1 VSLDSYGGNPD
12 LVATREEIHRV
23 AFEIKLAAEQLSFF
37 QSVESILVDP
47 IRQLQFRLMTINIS
61 SKLEQLYNNCLLA
74 AERYFTTE
82 AQINRRFEISYI
94 PQLAQLAT
102 NLGEAS
108 GWKLDQKVS
117 ASLSTSALTKPPGSI
132 SEMLDRLSQVSFRKN
147 PTVGVD
153 IFHDSSGSKL
163 AIVYIPGT
171 QSIGFGQDTNPL
183 DMQSNVVAMS
193 GPDQAASERAASL
206 AIQQSGISATDEVIF
221 VGHSQGGMVAGNLAV
236 NPGNYI
242 VSGLLTFGAP
252 LAQLNLAKFPVMAV
266 EHVNDPVPN
275 VSGKANPIRSNWA
288 TVQRNSSQKESE
300 ALLHSHSLESYRN
313 TSEEIDQVQKSG
325 IQRIREKLLGA
336 TRGSK
341 TGTALDF
348 VISREF

>member
-12 LVATREEIHRV
+12 LVATREEIYRV
-23 AFEIKLAAEQLSFF
+23 AFEIKVAAEQLSFA

-47 IRQLQFRLMTINIS
+47 IRQLQFRLMAINVT

-74 AERYFTTE
+74 AESYFTTE
-82 AQINRRFEISYI
+82 AQINRRFEISCI

-102 NLGEAS
+102 HLGQAS

-117 ASLSTSALTKPPGSI
+117 ATLAKTVSTKPPSSI
-132 SEMLDRLSQVSFRKN
+132 SEMLDRLTQVSFRKN
-147 PTVGVD
+147 PTVGIDV
-153 IFHDSSGSKL
+153 FEASSGSKL

-171 QSIGFGQDTNPL
+171 QTIGFGEDANPL
-183 DMQSNVVAMS
+183 DMQSNIVAMS
-193 GPDQAASERAASL
+193 GPDQAASERAAAL
-206 AIQQSGISATDEVIF
+206 AIQQSGIKATDEIIF
-221 VGHSQGGMVAGNLAV
+221 VGHSQGGMVAGNLAASGGSYV
-236 NPGNYI
+236 

-252 LAQLNLAKFPVMAV
+252 LAQLNLTKFPVMAV

-275 VSGKANPIRSNWA
+275 VSGKANPMKSNWV
-288 TVQRNSSQKESE
+288 TVQRNSSEKESE
-300 ALLHSHSLESYRN
+300 ALMHSHSLDSYRN
-313 TSEEIDQVQKSG
+313 TSEQIDQTQKSG
-325 IQRIREKLLGA
+325 IQRIREKLLGV
-336 TRGSK
+336 TRSSK

>member
-1 VSLDSYGGNPD
+1 VNLDSYGGNPD
-12 LVATREEIHRV
+12 LVATREEIYRV
-23 AFEIKLAAEQLSFF
+23 AFELKLAAEQLSFF

-47 IRQLQFRLMTINIS
+47 IRQLQFRFMAINIS
-61 SKLEQLYNNCLLA
+61 SKLEQLYNNCLIA
-74 AERYFTTE
+74 AESYFTTE
-82 AQINRRFEISYI
+82 AQINRRFEISCI

-108 GWKLDQKVS
+108 GWKLEQKVS

-147 PTVGVD
+147 PTVGID
-153 IFHDSSGSKL
+153 IFQDNSGSKL

-171 QSIGFGQDTNPL
+171 QTIGLGHDTNPL
-183 DMQSNVVAMS
+183 DMQSNIVAMS

-206 AIQQSGISATDEVIF
+206 AIQQSGINATDEVIF
-221 VGHSQGGMVAGNLAV
+221 VGHSQGGMVAGNLAA

-252 LAQLNLAKFPVMAV
+252 LAQLNLTKFPVMAV
-266 EHVNDPVPN
+266 EHINDPVPN
-275 VSGKANPIRSNWA
+275 VSGKANPMRSNWV
-288 TVQRNSSQKESE
+288 TVQRNSSSNESE
-300 ALLHSHSLESYRN
+300 ALLHSHSLDSYKN
-313 TSEEIDQVQKSG
+313 TSNEIDQSQKSG
-325 IQRIREKLLGA
+325 IQKIREKLLEA
-336 TRGSK
+336 ARGSK

>member
-1 VSLDSYGGNPD
+1 MSLDSYGGNPD
-12 LVATREEIHRV
+12 LIATREEIYRV
-23 AFEIKLAAEQLSFF
+23 AFEIKLAAEQLSFLH
-37 QSVESILVDP
+37 SVESLLSDP
-47 IRQLQFRLMTINIS
+47 LRQLQFRFMAINVH
-61 SKLEQLYNNCLLA
+61 SKLERIYMNCLLA
-74 AERYFTTE
+74 AESYFTTE
-82 AQINRRFEISYI
+82 AQINRRFEISFI
-94 PQLAQLAT
+94 PQLAQIAT
-102 NLGEAS
+102 NLGQAS

-117 ASLSTSALTKPPGSI
+117 ATLSKSVVTQPPNSI
-132 SEMLDRLSQVSFRKN
+132 AQMLERLSQVSFKGD

-153 IFHDSSGSKL
+153 VFQDSSGSKL

-171 QSIGFGQDTNPL
+171 QTIEFGEGANPL
-183 DMQSNVVAMS
+183 DMQSNIVAMS
-193 GPDQAASERAASL
+193 GSSQAASERAAVI
-206 AIQQSGISATDEVIF
+206 AIQQAGIKATDEVIL
-221 VGHSQGGMVAGNLAV
+221 VGHSQGGMVAGNLAA
-236 NPGNYI
+236 NSGNYA
-242 VSGLLTFGAP
+242 VAGLLTFGAP
-252 LAQLNLAKFPVMAV
+252 LAQLNLTKFPVMAV

-275 VSGKANPIRSNWA
+275 VSGKANPMRSNWV

-313 TSEEIDQVQKSG
+313 TSGEIDQEQKSG